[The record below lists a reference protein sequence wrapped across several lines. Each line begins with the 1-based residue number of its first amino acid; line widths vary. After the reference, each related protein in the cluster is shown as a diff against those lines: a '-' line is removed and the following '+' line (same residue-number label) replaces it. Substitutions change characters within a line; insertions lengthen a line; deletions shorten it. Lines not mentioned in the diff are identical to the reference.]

1 MHTPDRGSLEGQ
13 VALVTGASR
22 GIGLGIAAALVERGA
37 QVVLT
42 ARKQEGLDE
51 ALSSLP
57 EGLAMGFTGRADD
70 TEHQDEV
77 LAGIARTHGRLDVL
91 VNNAGIN
98 PVYGPLVELDLNAA
112 RKVFDVNILAGLS
125 WVQKAVAHDALGFR
139 EHHGRVIFLS
149 SVSAQTPSP
158 NIGLYGISK
167 TAVAHLTKTLAVEL
181 GPQIRVNAISPAVVK
196 TRFAEA
202 LYEGR
207 EEEVAAAYPLRRLG
221 VPGDIGAAAA
231 FLASEESS
239 WITAEVLTLD
249 GGLLA
254 AGGTA

>member
-1 MHTPDRGSLEGQ
+1 MNSTERGSLTGQ

-51 ALSSLP
+51 AIGTLP
-57 EGLAMGFTGRADD
+57 EGRAIGFAGRADD
-70 TEHQDEV
+70 PEHQREV
-77 LAGIARTHGRLDVL
+77 LDGIASTYGRLDVL

-98 PVYGPLVELDLNAA
+98 PVYGPLVELDLDAA
-112 RKVFDVNILAGLS
+112 RKVFDVNILAGLG
-125 WVQKAVAHDALGFR
+125 WVQKTVVHEGLGFR
-139 EHHGRVIFLS
+139 HHRGRVIFLS
-149 SVSAQTPSP
+149 SVSATTPSP

-167 TAVAHLTKTLAVEL
+167 AAVAHLTKTLAVEL
-181 GPQIRVNAISPAVVK
+181 GPEIRVNAISPAVVK

-221 VPGDIGAAAA
+221 VPEDIGAAAA
-231 FLASEESS
+231 FLASDESS
-239 WITAEVLTLD
+239 WISAEVLTLD

>member
-1 MHTPDRGSLEGQ
+1 MNTPDRSSLKGQ

-51 ALSSLP
+51 ALSTLP
-57 EGLAMGFTGRADD
+57 EGHAMGFAGRADD
-70 TEHQDEV
+70 PEHQDEV
-77 LAGIARTHGRLDVL
+77 LAGIARAHGRLDVL

-98 PVYGPLVELDLNAA
+98 PVYGPLVELDLDAA
-112 RKVFDVNILAGLS
+112 RKVFDVNILAGLG
-125 WVQKAVAHDALGFR
+125 WVQKTVAHQGLGFR
-139 EHHGRVIFLS
+139 DHHGRVIFLS
-149 SVSAQTPSP
+149 SVSATTPSP

-167 TAVAHLTKTLAVEL
+167 AAVAHLTKTLAVEL
-181 GPQIRVNAISPAVVK
+181 GPEVRVNAISPAVVK

-221 VPGDIGAAAA
+221 VPEDIGAAAA

-239 WITAEVLTLD
+239 WISSEVLTLD

>member
-1 MHTPDRGSLEGQ
+1 MNTTERGSLTGQ

-22 GIGLGIAAALVERGA
+22 GIGLGIATALVDRGA

-51 ALSSLP
+51 AISTLP
-57 EGLAMGFTGRADD
+57 EGRALGFTGRADD
-70 TEHQDEV
+70 PAHQREV
-77 LAGIARTHGRLDVL
+77 LDGIATAHGRLEVL

-98 PVYGPLVELDLNAA
+98 PVYGPLVELDLDAA
-112 RKVFDVNILAGLS
+112 RKVFDVNILAGLG
-125 WVQKAVAHDALGFR
+125 WVQKAVAHEVLGFR
-139 EHHGRVIFLS
+139 DHHGRVIFLS
-149 SVSAQTPSP
+149 SVSATTPSP

-167 TAVAHLTKTLAVEL
+167 AAVAHLTKTLAVEL
-181 GPQIRVNAISPAVVK
+181 SPEIRVNAISPAVVK

-221 VPGDIGAAAA
+221 VPEDIGAAAA
-231 FLASEESS
+231 FLASDESS
-239 WITAEVLTLD
+239 WISSEVLTLD